1 MVTGCYDS
9 VIRIWEVDMRQDPA
23 VLIRQFD
30 THRSFINSLCFD
42 TEGMSEII
50 FKLKASYVKN
60 FSKFL
65 FH

>member
-1 MVTGCYDS
+1 
-9 VIRIWEVDMRQDPA
+9 MRQDPA

-30 THRSFINSLCFD
+30 THKSFINSLCFD
-42 TEGMSEII
+42 IEGTSEII

-60 FSKFL
+60 FLKIL